1 MTRSNMNHYASR
13 KNEFVFLDECEGENI
28 VEQISLYL
36 SKLIYDF
43 GSLVWWSA
51 GFSPSS
57 GMISTNKNII
67 RALFFSSGPSLKEL
81 GKSIGIDNYKEQK
94 ILRLHEKRE
103 SKFMLFMLI
112 LYMLLLFFYVSPF
125 ALSYDFISDY
135 IGGTKIIGLIFEE
148 INILVFFMIMAWT
161 GILAFIGLF
170 ISLISS
176 TISIRFIG
184 RIIDN
189 FFAESHC
196 IRELIYI
203 LIDLNRHD
211 AVHNPRIKIRL
222 LNRIE
227 HLSMMTLL
235 IPSRYQNNKTNKSWM
250 HKHFWL
256 LSIHIKERGRWLGA
270 PSHNTII
277 TLRHEFKGLLNLY
290 ISGQYGK
297 FEWADTSMPEIKTK
311 DNKKD
316 YFSGRLYR
324 FLGIFIPL
332 ILIIIYAIY
341 IQSNQGVYS
350 ENLEQ
355 VAIIFISWLLIYI
368 DISLNL
374 GVTESLLN
382 LIKNVR

>member
-1 MTRSNMNHYASR
+1 MNHDASR
-13 KNEFVFLDECEGENI
+13 KNEFIFLDECKGENI
-28 VEQISLYL
+28 VERFALYL
-36 SKLIYDF
+36 SQLIYDF

-57 GMISTNKNII
+57 GMISTKKNII
-67 RALFFSSGPSLKEL
+67 RAFFFSSGPSLKEL
-81 GKSIGIDNYKEQK
+81 GKSIGIDSYKEQK

-103 SKFMLFMLI
+103 AKFMLSMLALYI
-112 LYMLLLFFYVSPF
+112 LFLIFYASPLV
-125 ALSYDFISDY
+125 LSYDFISDY
-135 IGGTKIIGLIFEE
+135 IGGAKIIGLMFEE

-176 TISIRFIG
+176 TISMRLIG

-203 LIDLNRHD
+203 LIDLNRYD

-227 HLSMMTLL
+227 HFSMMTLL
-235 IPSRYQNNKTNKSWM
+235 IPSRYQNNEINKSWM
-250 HKHFWL
+250 DRHFWF
-256 LSIHIKERGRWLGA
+256 LSLHIKERGRWLSA
-270 PSHNTII
+270 PSQNTII
-277 TLRHEFKGLLNLY
+277 ILRNDFRDLLNIY

-297 FEWADTSMPEIKTK
+297 FEWANIPTSEIKTK
-311 DNKKD
+311 VNKKD
-316 YFSGRLYR
+316 YFPGQLYR
-324 FLGIFIPL
+324 FLGVFIPL
-332 ILIIIYAIY
+332 VLIIIYAIY
-341 IQSNQGVYS
+341 IQSNQGIYS

-382 LIKNVR
+382 LIKNVRG